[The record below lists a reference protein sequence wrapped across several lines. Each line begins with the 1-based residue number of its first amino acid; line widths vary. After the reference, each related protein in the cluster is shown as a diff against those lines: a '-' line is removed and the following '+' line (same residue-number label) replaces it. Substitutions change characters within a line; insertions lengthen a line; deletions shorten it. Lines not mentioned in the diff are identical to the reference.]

1 MYTGN
6 ENHTISLADASAL
19 TARYRQQFA
28 PGSCILGEYFGKQ
41 AIQSLLNQTSCV
53 GTRIYYG
60 LDESNVPKLILVG
73 VDANGND
80 MTQGAILE
88 FGYPCPPNS
97 STSNPLNT

>member
-6 ENHTISLADASAL
+6 ENHEISLTDASAL
-19 TARYRQQFA
+19 TARYRQQSTTTN
-28 PGSCILGEYFGKQ
+28 PILGEYFGKQ
-41 AIQSLLNQTSCV
+41 AIQSLLNQSSCV
-53 GTRIYYG
+53 GARIYYG
-60 LDESNVPKLILVG
+60 LDELNVPKLILVG

-80 MTQGAILE
+80 MTQGALLE